1 MYETPEGH
9 TSTVQKKVS
18 RNLKKNKNK
27 KTAYSSISE
36 HKIKVFLL
44 VSRLYWRYNT
54 FPIEFSTSKFTVNC
68 CFQASKAKFCFA
80 KGT

>member
-18 RNLKKNKNK
+18 RNLKKTKTK

-36 HKIKVFLL
+36 HKIKVF
-44 VSRLYWRYNT
+44 
-54 FPIEFSTSKFTVNC
+54 C
-68 CFQASKAKFCFA
+68 
-80 KGT
+80 